1 MTAIWRNTLLSLS
14 LGLVC
19 TQSFAL
25 TIDQAWTAAKQTSP
39 DYRIKQLEESKS
51 QYGVSLS
58 KSALLPSL
66 QGSASSGW
74 NKDRGSSNGYNISLT
89 QSIWNSQNWSA
100 LDQSQVDVVIAKIA
114 ITKAKNTLA
123 EELIQAYFALAQ
135 AQRSLTIAEQQHKDS
150 QQLLSLTEQR
160 YKAGLIMST
169 GIDDAKAQVIST
181 ETTVLQ
187 RQSDLVEKQ
196 SALAIVINQ
205 TPDRVNEIDSQN
217 LHQPALALNDEKAWL
232 NKAKDNSPE
241 LLTEIQNVKRQ
252 QLAVDRA
259 QAGYYPTVNGSVGYS
274 NNFDNNSEGMSASLG
289 VSVPIDL
296 NGAIKTK
303 VSQSKLELQIAK
315 QRLRKVEL
323 NLENNVKTRFNQLA
337 LDWKRVEMGV
347 EKVKFDEKALKTKE
361 ILFDSGADGTTVLDI
376 INVQDKVYRSKEDL
390 QQLLYQYWLNRI
402 ELLKLTGQLNDQ
414 TITQISQISQALMP

>member
-1 MTAIWRNTLLSLS
+1 MTAIWRNTLLSLF

-114 ITKAKNTLA
+114 ITQAKNTLA
-123 EELIQAYFALAQ
+123 KELIQAYFALAQ
-135 AQRSLTIAEQQHKDS
+135 AQRSLTIAEQQRKDS

-232 NKAKDNSPE
+232 NKAKNNSPE

-414 TITQISQISQALMP
+414 TITQISQALMP

>member
-217 LHQPALALNDEKAWL
+217 LRQPALALNDEKAWL

-252 QLAVDRA
+252 QLAVDQA

-323 NLENNVKTRFNQLA
+323 NLENNVKTRFNQLT

-414 TITQISQISQALMP
+414 TITQISQALMP

>member
-66 QGSASSGW
+66 QGTASSGW

-150 QQLLSLTEQR
+150 RQLLSLTEQR

-274 NNFDNNSEGMSASLG
+274 NNFDNSSEGMSASLG

-337 LDWKRVEMGV
+337 LDWKRVEMGI

-414 TITQISQISQALMP
+414 TITQISQALMP

>member
-74 NKDRGSSNGYNISLT
+74 SKDRGSSNGYNISLT

-123 EELIQAYFALAQ
+123 EELIQTYFALAQ
-135 AQRSLTIAEQQHKDS
+135 AQHSLTIAEQQHKDS

-252 QLAVDRA
+252 QLAVDQA

-414 TITQISQISQALMP
+414 TITQISQALMP

>member
-1 MTAIWRNTLLSLS
+1 MTAIWRNTLLSIS

-25 TIDQAWTAAKQTSP
+25 TIDQAWAAAKQTSP

-135 AQRSLTIAEQQHKDS
+135 AQRSLAIAEQQHKDS

-414 TITQISQISQALMP
+414 TITQISQALMP

>member
-205 TPDRVNEIDSQN
+205 IPDRVNEIDSQN

-414 TITQISQISQALMP
+414 TITQISQALMP

>member
-25 TIDQAWTAAKQTSP
+25 TINQAWTAAKQTSP

-135 AQRSLTIAEQQHKDS
+135 AQRSLAIAEQQHKDS

-160 YKAGLIMST
+160 YKADLIMST

-252 QLAVDRA
+252 QLAVDQE

-414 TITQISQISQALMP
+414 TITQISQALMP

>member
-14 LGLVC
+14 LSLVC

-123 EELIQAYFALAQ
+123 EELIQTYFALAQ

-205 TPDRVNEIDSQN
+205 IPDRVNEIDSQN

-252 QLAVDRA
+252 QLAVDQA

-414 TITQISQISQALMP
+414 TITQISQALMP

>member
-217 LHQPALALNDEKAWL
+217 LRQPALALNDEKAWL

-252 QLAVDRA
+252 QLAVDQA

-347 EKVKFDEKALKTKE
+347 EKVKFDEKALKNKE

-414 TITQISQISQALMP
+414 TITQISQALMP

>member
-14 LGLVC
+14 LSLVC

-135 AQRSLTIAEQQHKDS
+135 AQRSLTIAERQHKDS

-414 TITQISQISQALMP
+414 TITQISQALMP

>member
-1 MTAIWRNTLLSLS
+1 
-14 LGLVC
+14 
-19 TQSFAL
+19 
-25 TIDQAWTAAKQTSP
+25 AAKQTSP

-150 QQLLSLTEQR
+150 RQLLSLTEQR

-274 NNFDNNSEGMSASLG
+274 NNFDNSSEGMSASLG

-323 NLENNVKTRFNQLA
+323 NLDNNVKTRFNQLA

-390 QQLLYQYWLNRI
+390 QQLLYQYWSNRI

-414 TITQISQISQALMP
+414 TITQISQALMP

>member
-14 LGLVC
+14 LSLVC

-25 TIDQAWTAAKQTSP
+25 TIDQAWAAAKQTSP

-66 QGSASSGW
+66 QGSATTGW
-74 NKDRGSSNGYNISLT
+74 TKDGGNSNGYNISLN
-89 QSIWNSQNWSA
+89 QSIWNSQNWAA

-114 ITKAKNTLA
+114 ITQAKNTLA

-135 AQRSLTIAEQQHKDS
+135 AQRSLSIAEQQRKDS

-160 YKAGLIMST
+160 YKSGLIMST
-169 GIDDAKAQVIST
+169 GIDDAKAHVIGT

-196 SALAIVINQ
+196 SELAIVINQ

-217 LHQPALALNDEKAWL
+217 LHQPALAINDEKAWL

-241 LLTEIQNVKRQ
+241 LLIAKQNVKRQ
-252 QLAVDRA
+252 QLAVDQA

-274 NNFDNNSEGMSASLG
+274 NNFDNNSEGMSANLG

-315 QRLRKVEL
+315 QQLRKVEL
-323 NLENNVKTRFNQLA
+323 NLENNVKTRFNQLD

-347 EKVKFDEKALKTKE
+347 EKVKSDEKALKTKE
-361 ILFDSGADGTTVLDI
+361 ILFNSGADGTTALDV
-376 INVQDKVYRSKEDL
+376 INVQDTVYRSKEDL

-414 TITQISQISQALMP
+414 TITQLSQALMP

>member
-14 LGLVC
+14 LSLVC

-123 EELIQAYFALAQ
+123 EELIQTYFALAQ

-414 TITQISQISQALMP
+414 TITQISQALMP

>member
-14 LGLVC
+14 LSLVC
-19 TQSFAL
+19 TQSLAL
-25 TIDQAWTAAKQTSP
+25 TIDQAWAAAKQTSP

-74 NKDRGSSNGYNISLT
+74 SKDRGSSNGYNISLT

-114 ITKAKNTLA
+114 ITQAKNTLA
-123 EELIQAYFALAQ
+123 KELIQAYFALAQ
-135 AQRSLTIAEQQHKDS
+135 AQRSLTIAEQQRKDS

-232 NKAKDNSPE
+232 NKAKNNSPE
-241 LLTEIQNVKRQ
+241 LLTEIQSVKRQ
-252 QLAVDRA
+252 QLAVDQA
-259 QAGYYPTVNGSVGYS
+259 QAGYYPTVNGSVGYN

-414 TITQISQISQALMP
+414 TITQISQALMP

>member
-150 QQLLSLTEQR
+150 RQLLSLTEQR

-414 TITQISQISQALMP
+414 TITQISQALMP

>member
-1 MTAIWRNTLLSLS
+1 MTAIWRNTLLSIS

-150 QQLLSLTEQR
+150 RQLLSLTEQR

-252 QLAVDRA
+252 QLAVERA

-274 NNFDNNSEGMSASLG
+274 NNFDNSSEGMSASLG

-323 NLENNVKTRFNQLA
+323 NLDNNVKTRFNQLA

-414 TITQISQISQALMP
+414 TITQISQALMP

>member
-100 LDQSQVDVVIAKIA
+100 LDQSQVDVVITKIA

-414 TITQISQISQALMP
+414 TITQISQALMP

>member
-135 AQRSLTIAEQQHKDS
+135 AQRSLAIAEQQHKDS

-232 NKAKDNSPE
+232 NKAKNNSPE

-252 QLAVDRA
+252 QLAVDQA
-259 QAGYYPTVNGSVGYS
+259 QAGYYPTVNGSVGYN

-347 EKVKFDEKALKTKE
+347 DKVKFDEKALKTKE

-414 TITQISQISQALMP
+414 TITQISQALMP

>member
-14 LGLVC
+14 LSLVC

-25 TIDQAWTAAKQTSP
+25 TIDQAWAAAKQTSP

-66 QGSASSGW
+66 QGSASSDW
-74 NKDRGSSNGYNISLT
+74 NKGRGSSNGYNISLK

-114 ITKAKNTLA
+114 ITQAKNTLA
-123 EELIQAYFALAQ
+123 KELIQAYFALAQ

-259 QAGYYPTVNGSVGYS
+259 QAGYYPTVNGSVGYN

-414 TITQISQISQALMP
+414 TITQISQALMP

>member
-1 MTAIWRNTLLSLS
+1 M
-14 LGLVC
+14 
-19 TQSFAL
+19 
-25 TIDQAWTAAKQTSP
+25 
-39 DYRIKQLEESKS
+39 
-51 QYGVSLS
+51 
-58 KSALLPSL
+58 
-66 QGSASSGW
+66 
-74 NKDRGSSNGYNISLT
+74 
-89 QSIWNSQNWSA
+89 
-100 LDQSQVDVVIAKIA
+100 DQSQVDVVIAKIA

-150 QQLLSLTEQR
+150 RQLLSLTEQR

-274 NNFDNNSEGMSASLG
+274 NNFDNSSEGMSASLG

-323 NLENNVKTRFNQLA
+323 NLDNNVKTRFNQLA

-390 QQLLYQYWLNRI
+390 QQLLYQYWSNRI

-414 TITQISQISQALMP
+414 TITQISQALMP

>member
-150 QQLLSLTEQR
+150 RQLLSLTEQR

-274 NNFDNNSEGMSASLG
+274 NNFDNSSEGMSASLG

-323 NLENNVKTRFNQLA
+323 NLDNNVKTRFNQLA

-414 TITQISQISQALMP
+414 TITQISQALMP

>member
-25 TIDQAWTAAKQTSP
+25 TIDQAWASAKQTSP

-217 LHQPALALNDEKAWL
+217 LYQPALALNDEKAWL

-274 NNFDNNSEGMSASLG
+274 NNFDNSSEGMSASLG

-414 TITQISQISQALMP
+414 TITQISQALMP

>member
-25 TIDQAWTAAKQTSP
+25 TIDQAWTAAKKTSP

-135 AQRSLTIAEQQHKDS
+135 AQRSLAIAEQQHKDS

-232 NKAKDNSPE
+232 NKAKNNSPE

-252 QLAVDRA
+252 QLAVDQA
-259 QAGYYPTVNGSVGYS
+259 QAGYYPTVNGSVGYN

-296 NGAIKTK
+296 NGSIKTK

-347 EKVKFDEKALKTKE
+347 DKVKFDEKALKTKE

-414 TITQISQISQALMP
+414 TITQISQALMP

>member
-14 LGLVC
+14 LSLVC

-25 TIDQAWTAAKQTSP
+25 TIDQAWAAAKQTSP

-74 NKDRGSSNGYNISLT
+74 NKDNGSSNGYNISLT

-114 ITKAKNTLA
+114 ITQAKNTLA

-135 AQRSLTIAEQQHKDS
+135 AQRSLTIAEQQRKDS

-232 NKAKDNSPE
+232 NKAKNNSPE

-252 QLAVDRA
+252 QLAVDQA
-259 QAGYYPTVNGSVGYS
+259 QAGYYPTVNGSVGYN

-296 NGAIKTK
+296 NGSIKTK

-347 EKVKFDEKALKTKE
+347 DKVKFDEKALKTKE

-414 TITQISQISQALMP
+414 TITQISQALMP

>member
-14 LGLVC
+14 LSLVC

-25 TIDQAWTAAKQTSP
+25 TIDQAWAAAKQTSP
-39 DYRIKQLEESKS
+39 DYRIKQLEEGKS

-74 NKDRGSSNGYNISLT
+74 NKDHGSSNGYNISLT

-114 ITKAKNTLA
+114 ITQAKNTLA

-135 AQRSLTIAEQQHKDS
+135 AQRSLTIAEQQRKDS

-274 NNFDNNSEGMSASLG
+274 NNFDNSSEGMSASLG

-315 QRLRKVEL
+315 QRLRKVAL

-414 TITQISQISQALMP
+414 TITQISQALMP

>member
-58 KSALLPSL
+58 KGALLPSL

-150 QQLLSLTEQR
+150 RQLLSLTEQR

-259 QAGYYPTVNGSVGYS
+259 QAGYYPTVNGSVGCS
-274 NNFDNNSEGMSASLG
+274 NNFDNSSEGMSASLG

-323 NLENNVKTRFNQLA
+323 NLDNNVKTRFNQLA

-414 TITQISQISQALMP
+414 TITQISQALMP

>member
-66 QGSASSGW
+66 QGSASSSW

-100 LDQSQVDVVIAKIA
+100 LDQSQVDVIIAKIA

-187 RQSDLVEKQ
+187 RQSDIVEKQ

-414 TITQISQISQALMP
+414 TITQISQALMP

>member
-1 MTAIWRNTLLSLS
+1 MTAIWRNMLLSLS

-150 QQLLSLTEQR
+150 RQLLSLTEQR

-274 NNFDNNSEGMSASLG
+274 NNFDNSSEGMSASLG

-414 TITQISQISQALMP
+414 TITQISQALMP

>member
-232 NKAKDNSPE
+232 NKAKNNSPE

-274 NNFDNNSEGMSASLG
+274 NNFDNNSEGMSANLG

-296 NGAIKTK
+296 NGSIKTK

-414 TITQISQISQALMP
+414 TITQISQALMP

>member
-1 MTAIWRNTLLSLS
+1 MTAIWRNALLSIS

-19 TQSFAL
+19 TQSIAL

-150 QQLLSLTEQR
+150 RQLLSLTEQR

-414 TITQISQISQALMP
+414 TITQISQALMP

>member
-114 ITKAKNTLA
+114 ITQAKNTLA

-232 NKAKDNSPE
+232 NKAKNNSPE

-259 QAGYYPTVNGSVGYS
+259 QAGYYPTVNGSVGYN

-296 NGAIKTK
+296 NGSIKTK

-414 TITQISQISQALMP
+414 TITQISQALMP

>member
-14 LGLVC
+14 LSLVC

-274 NNFDNNSEGMSASLG
+274 NNFDNSSEGMSASLG

-414 TITQISQISQALMP
+414 TITQISQALMP

>member
-135 AQRSLTIAEQQHKDS
+135 AQRSLAIAEQQHKDS

-414 TITQISQISQALMP
+414 TITQISQALMP

>member
-1 MTAIWRNTLLSLS
+1 MTAIWRNALLSIS

-19 TQSFAL
+19 TQSIAL

-150 QQLLSLTEQR
+150 RQLLSLTEQR

-252 QLAVDRA
+252 QLAVDQA

-414 TITQISQISQALMP
+414 TITQISQALMP

>member
-1 MTAIWRNTLLSLS
+1 MTAIWRNTLLSLY

-25 TIDQAWTAAKQTSP
+25 TIDQAWAAAKQTSP

-135 AQRSLTIAEQQHKDS
+135 AQRSLAIAEQQHKDS

-232 NKAKDNSPE
+232 NKAKNNSPE

-252 QLAVDRA
+252 QLAVDQA

-303 VSQSKLELQIAK
+303 VSQSKLELQIAR

-414 TITQISQISQALMP
+414 TITQISQALMP

>member
-1 MTAIWRNTLLSLS
+1 M
-14 LGLVC
+14 
-19 TQSFAL
+19 
-25 TIDQAWTAAKQTSP
+25 
-39 DYRIKQLEESKS
+39 
-51 QYGVSLS
+51 
-58 KSALLPSL
+58 
-66 QGSASSGW
+66 
-74 NKDRGSSNGYNISLT
+74 
-89 QSIWNSQNWSA
+89 
-100 LDQSQVDVVIAKIA
+100 
-114 ITKAKNTLA
+114 
-123 EELIQAYFALAQ
+123 
-135 AQRSLTIAEQQHKDS
+135 
-150 QQLLSLTEQR
+150 
-160 YKAGLIMST
+160 
-169 GIDDAKAQVIST
+169 
-181 ETTVLQ
+181 
-187 RQSDLVEKQ
+187 
-196 SALAIVINQ
+196 
-205 TPDRVNEIDSQN
+205 
-217 LHQPALALNDEKAWL
+217 
-232 NKAKDNSPE
+232 
-241 LLTEIQNVKRQ
+241 TEIQNVKRQ

-274 NNFDNNSEGMSASLG
+274 NNFDNSSEGMSASLG

-414 TITQISQISQALMP
+414 TITQISQALMP

>member
-25 TIDQAWTAAKQTSP
+25 TIDQAWTAAKKTSP

-135 AQRSLTIAEQQHKDS
+135 AQRSLAIAEQQHKDS

-232 NKAKDNSPE
+232 NKAKNNSPE

-252 QLAVDRA
+252 QLAVDQA

-414 TITQISQISQALMP
+414 TITQISQALMP